1 MFSSQKMK
9 KDFNTSTVRMDCSE
23 RLPWESSLLKWQL
36 EITERGHRIFQT
48 ERHINRFNRILIL
61 KEGLLGK
68 CEQEILQQQMR
79 HLSRSQTSLQ
89 TCKILW
95 NITYIQ
101 DSGSTIVTCAKLSSL
116 THPLITVKGFLGK
129 NSLPCGAVHQLFLH
143 TLLLLPSLSSYTIGT
158 LPSYFSPA
166 LLLPGHS
173 GLFRWFDLN
182 SQNIEMPL
190 WYDKEISVRGGQ
202 EKLGS
207 RVERDIAENRPI
219 WRCDREPHWFMHL
232 Q

>member
-9 KDFNTSTVRMDCSE
+9 KDFNTSTIRMDCSE
-23 RLPWESSLLKWQL
+23 RLPGESSLLKWQL

-129 NSLPCGAVHQLFLH
+129 NSLPRGAVHQLFLH
-143 TLLLLPSLSSYTIGT
+143 TLLLLPCLSRYTIGT

-173 GLFRWFDLN
+173 GLFR
-182 SQNIEMPL
+182 
-190 WYDKEISVRGGQ
+190 
-202 EKLGS
+202 
-207 RVERDIAENRPI
+207 
-219 WRCDREPHWFMHL
+219 
-232 Q
+232 

>member
-48 ERHINRFNRILIL
+48 ERHINRLNRILIL

-95 NITYIQ
+95 NITRNISRTPDQ
-101 DSGSTIVTCAKLSSL
+101 R
-116 THPLITVKGFLGK
+116 
-129 NSLPCGAVHQLFLH
+129 
-143 TLLLLPSLSSYTIGT
+143 LLPVLSYHHSPTHLSQSRASLGRIPCHVGLFTSFFYT
-158 LPSYFSPA
+158 PSYSFPVFLA
-166 LLLPGHS
+166 T
-173 GLFRWFDLN
+173 
-182 SQNIEMPL
+182 Q
-190 WYDKEISVRGGQ
+190 
-202 EKLGS
+202 
-207 RVERDIAENRPI
+207 
-219 WRCDREPHWFMHL
+219 
-232 Q
+232 